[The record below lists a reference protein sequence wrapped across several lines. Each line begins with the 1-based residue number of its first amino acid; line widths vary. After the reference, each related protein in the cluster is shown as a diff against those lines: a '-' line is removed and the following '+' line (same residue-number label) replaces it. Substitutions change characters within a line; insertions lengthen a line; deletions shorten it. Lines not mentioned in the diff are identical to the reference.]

1 MTDKNNR
8 VLLIED
14 DVIDQLA
21 FRRLVEDQKLPYA
34 YTIAGSVAEARWMLS
49 RKDFDI
55 VISDYSLG
63 DGTAFDAID
72 FRKKAPVIMITGVG
86 NEDIAVTAM
95 KKGAYDYL
103 TKDLERNYLKVL
115 PLIIENAIRRKKVN
129 EQLALLSHALMSV
142 NDSVYITD
150 MKNRITYVNAMF
162 CRTYGYN
169 EKEIVGKPCD
179 ILWIRNKSGTGVLK
193 PEEPLSTTEHLD
205 VRKDGSSFPAS
216 LSRSYLK
223 DAEGKDIAIV
233 RVVRDVTERKKMENL
248 LEAAAI
254 TDDLTGLLNRRGF
267 YTLADQQCRLADRT
281 KRGLSLLF
289 VDLDKMKQINDE
301 LGHEAGDLALKD
313 TADILNKTFR
323 ESDIIA
329 RMGGDEFAV
338 LITEPSRPGIEYVIL
353 NHLKNNLAKHNEE
366 DHRKFKLS
374 LSIGIANYNPDSPCT
389 VSDLLTRADALMYE
403 DKKRCKTGPLSEE
416 RETERRAYE
425 RFSTGANHVAAL
437 DGKVKAVI
445 KDISMGGIC
454 LRTSTPMKKDS
465 IHNIHLISPDD
476 KETGHKGIVVRSS
489 LAGSTIEKAGNLHGT
504 EVGIRFIR
512 MSIEEKNSL
521 NIFINNFMV

>member
-49 RKDFDI
+49 KKDFDI

-72 FRKKAPVIMITGVG
+72 FRKNAPVIMITGVG

-115 PLIIENAIRRKKVN
+115 PLIIENVIRRKKVN
-129 EQLALLSHALMSV
+129 EQLTLLSHALMSV

-169 EKEIVGKPCD
+169 ENEIIGKLSD
-179 ILWIRNKSGTGVLK
+179 ILRIRNQADTGVQK
-193 PEEPLSTTEHLD
+193 PEEPLSITEYLD

-216 LSRSYLK
+216 LSRSLLK
-223 DAEGKDIAIV
+223 DIEGKDIAIV
-233 RVVRDVTERKKMENL
+233 RVVRDITERKKMENR
-248 LEAAAI
+248 LEEAAI

-301 LGHEAGDLALKD
+301 HGHEAGDLALKE
-313 TADILNKTFR
+313 TADILKKTFR

-338 LITEPSRPGIEYVIL
+338 LITEPSRPGIEYVIM

-366 DHRKFKLS
+366 GNRKYKLS
-374 LSIGIANYNPDSPCT
+374 LSIGIANYNPDRPCT

-425 RFSTGANHVAAL
+425 RFSAGINHVAAL
-437 DGKVKAVI
+437 DGKVKVEI

-465 IHNIHLISPDD
+465 IHNINIISPDNE
-476 KETGHKGIVVRSS
+476 ETVPKGIVVWSCPV
-489 LAGSTIEKAGNLHGT
+489 GSMIEKDSNTYRAEAG
-504 EVGIRFIR
+504 VRFLQL
-512 MSIEEKNSL
+512 SIKEKNSL
-521 NIFINNFMV
+521 NKYINSFIA